1 MLTSV
6 SQVRGLGGK
15 LGDLITEK
23 LGVVTMAELAQ
34 VAVLLRIGSFFRNLG
49 SYMDVFAKLAPFWV
63 FSFFIKL
70 FLDALA
76 SLGLMIVTDSLI
88 EN

>member
-1 MLTSV
+1 MQNYLVLVLQGLRVRVNDWSALFL

-34 VAVLLRIGSFFRNLG
+34 VLHCTALHCTVLYCTVLYCTVL
-49 SYMDVFAKLAPFWV
+49 YCT
-63 FSFFIKL
+63 
-70 FLDALA
+70 ALHCTA
-76 SLGLMIVTDSLI
+76 LHCIV
-88 EN
+88 